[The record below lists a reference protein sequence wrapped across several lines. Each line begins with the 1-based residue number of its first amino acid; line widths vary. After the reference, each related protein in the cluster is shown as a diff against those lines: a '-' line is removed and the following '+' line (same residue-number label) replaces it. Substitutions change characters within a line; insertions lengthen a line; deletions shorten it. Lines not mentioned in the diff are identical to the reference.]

1 MSGIVVGVDG
11 SGHSRQALN
20 WALHE
25 AEQRNVALTVLAV
38 HPDQVRPATGIYWAV
53 PEHSESRSDVD
64 AGRAAVREFVDKV
77 ASENGASASDVS
89 VTVVTGDPAAE
100 LIAASRDAD
109 LLVVGSR
116 GSGPV
121 REFLMGSVSS
131 KVALHA
137 ACPVVVIPAADHR

>member
-11 SGHSRQALN
+11 SGHSRRALG

-25 AEQRNVALTVLAV
+25 AEQRNIPLTVLAV
-38 HPDQVRPATGIYWAV
+38 HPDQVRPASGIYWGLPEYPQSSSDLETWRAV
-53 PEHSESRSDVD
+53 
-64 AGRAAVREFVDKV
+64 VREFVDKV
-77 ASENGASASDVS
+77 ASEVGATPPEVN
-89 VTVVTGDPAAE
+89 VTIVTGDPVAE

-116 GSGPV
+116 GSGPI

-137 ACPVVVIPAADHR
+137 ACPVVVIPAAFS